1 MGALLLFGEKGIEYP
16 AMPSYLSPF
25 TIMIEGRVSKMWVL
39 VGQTSFLMS
48 EACICLVTL
57 SLVAIA
63 NHLLGPHWFRLP
75 FQGREGGP
83 RKNWSEVK
91 GPPIHWSKS
100 SQSQQQQAAAS
111 T

>member
-1 MGALLLFGEKGIEYP
+1 MPVLNRCGGIVHTVRQFLGCEQVMGALLLFGEKGIEYP

-25 TIMIEGRVSKMWVL
+25 TIMIEGRVSKIWVL
-39 VGQTSFLMS
+39 GQTSFLMS

-83 RKNWSEVK
+83 RKN
-91 GPPIHWSKS
+91 
-100 SQSQQQQAAAS
+100 
-111 T
+111 